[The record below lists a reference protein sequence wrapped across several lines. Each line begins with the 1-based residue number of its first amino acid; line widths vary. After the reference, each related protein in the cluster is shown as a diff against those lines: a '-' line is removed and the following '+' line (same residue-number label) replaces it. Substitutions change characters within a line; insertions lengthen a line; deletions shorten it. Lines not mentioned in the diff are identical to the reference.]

1 MSQCYNLL
9 KNLRK
14 LFQSQAYCTIEVF
27 DNLLKSYTF
36 NCVVFCV
43 LFFLVD
49 NRREAWIGSD
59 PHFAIR
65 LPGGSLLC
73 YSFQGLVNST
83 FNLVHNDQLQMNAL
97 FVPDD
102 TNYDNTWL
110 GSIGITVHHDG
121 KKVTT
126 LKFIGAGQLVKIA
139 DRVRLDARTIEKL
152 TFRSG
157 ELSLLKIPLE
167 RSPRYPRIHVSFED
181 SGVDF
186 VVSFTKNNH
195 LDLYWHNTGAPS
207 KHSSGV
213 VGNSISLSLSPPP
226 PLSLS
231 FSLSLSPS
239 EK

>member
-1 MSQCYNLL
+1 MVQLAEELNFHLCAI
-9 KNLRK
+9 LR
-14 LFQSQAYCTIEVF
+14 LF
-27 DNLLKSYTF
+27 L
-36 NCVVFCV
+36 
-43 LFFLVD
+43 LVD
-49 NRREAWIGSD
+49 NEREAYIGSD

-65 LPGGSLLC
+65 LSGGALLC

-126 LKFIGAGQLVKIA
+126 LMFTGADQLATIGE
-139 DRVRLDARTIEKL
+139 RVQLDARTIEKL
-152 TFRSG
+152 IFRSG
-157 ELSLLKIPLE
+157 ELSLLEIPLE
-167 RSPRYPRIHVSFED
+167 HSPRYPRIHVSFED

-195 LDLYWHNTGAPS
+195 LDLYWHNTGIPS
-207 KHSSGV
+207 KHSNGV
-213 VGNSISLSLSPPP
+213 VGNSISLSLHPPP

-231 FSLSLSPS
+231 LSLSPS
-239 EK
+239 